1 MVDKQKFVW
10 NQWQLLAKLGFRG
23 KGLRVFPLIL
33 GSGGGGG
40 ATFKVW
46 VLADVSSSR

>member
-1 MVDKQKFVW
+1 MDKQKFVW

-40 ATFKVW
+40 ATCKVW
-46 VLADVSSSR
+46 VLAAASDGR